1 MASEA
6 ANRRIHQIACHLIAN
21 TEAGGDGVFAS
32 SCKGTMN
39 SVIKRYDNMV
49 LFARQGTASQGF
61 FMRQVTTEQFPD
73 HDVRAASSSVELSST
88 PDKKT
93 FASKSSQG
101 PMFSKP
107 VEFWQGS
114 PASRPIFSK
123 PVEFWQG
130 SPASHEVSQQ
140 QLADRSP
147 MFSKPASS
155 CTKSEQTTSAESH
168 LTVQVPNNLNEWSP
182 RMDAVESGSAYVV
195 TVELPGVTASGIR
208 VEVDDKRLSVTGKRS
223 TEWWRDGNNKYA
235 VYHKRELS
243 EGPYCVT
250 WQFPSNSN
258 RDAVSAEFVD
268 GLLQIRIPKN
278 DQ

>member
-1 MASEA
+1 
-6 ANRRIHQIACHLIAN
+6 
-21 TEAGGDGVFAS
+21 
-32 SCKGTMN
+32 MN

-73 HDVRAASSSVELSST
+73 HDVRAASRLDSPLECSIELSST
-88 PDKKT
+88 PDKKF

-107 VEFWQGS
+107 VECQQGS
-114 PASRPIFSK
+114 T
-123 PVEFWQG
+123 
-130 SPASHEVSQQ
+130 ASHEVSQQ
-140 QLADRSP
+140 QLAVQSP
-147 MFSKPASS
+147 MFAKPASGN
-155 CTKSEQTTSAESH
+155 TKSGQTNSAECH
-168 LTVQVPNNLNEWSP
+168 LTGQVMNNLNEWSP
-182 RMDAVESGSAYVV
+182 RMDVVESGSTYVV
-195 TVELPGVTASGIR
+195 TIELPGVSASGIR
-208 VEVDDKRLSVTGKRS
+208 VEVDDKRLVITGKRS

-243 EGPYCVT
+243 EGPYCVA
-250 WQFPSNSN
+250 WQLPANSN

>member
-6 ANRRIHQIACHLIAN
+6 ASRRIHQIACHLVSN
-21 TEAGGDGVFAS
+21 SEAGGDGVFPS
-32 SCKGTMN
+32 SCNGTMN

-73 HDVRAASSSVELSST
+73 HDVRATSRLNSPLECNIELSST
-88 PDKKT
+88 PDKKI

-107 VEFWQGS
+107 VEFWQG
-114 PASRPIFSK
+114 AS
-123 PVEFWQG
+123 
-130 SPASHEVSQQ
+130 ASHEVSQQ
-140 QLADRSP
+140 QLADQSP
-147 MFSKPASS
+147 MFAKPASR
-155 CTKSEQTTSAESH
+155 CTKIRQTTSAESH
-168 LTVQVPNNLNEWSP
+168 LTGQVPNNIS
-182 RMDAVESGSAYVV
+182 
-195 TVELPGVTASGIR
+195 VELPGVTASGIR
-208 VEVDDKRLSVTGKRS
+208 VEVDDTRLVVTGKRF
-223 TEWWRDGNNKYA
+223 TEWWRDGNNKRA

-243 EGPYCVT
+243 EGPYCVA
-250 WQFPSNSN
+250 WQFPANSN